1 MLRGDIERTK
11 ERPPWPFP
19 LANAPPSAPGC
30 TATDR
35 LQDLSTWL
43 ESVLDLPIIPAD
55 AFIPPADV
63 EEAEDAFTVEVE
75 LPGVDKKDVDIAVD
89 GRRLTITGERKER
102 ERVGIL
108 RRRTRSVGR
117 FRYEGVLPSDVD
129 ADAVSASLDDGLLTV
144 RAPKASNGRA
154 RHIAVN

>member
-1 MLRGDIERTK
+1 MALPTRQRAAELARV
-11 ERPPWPFP
+11 EPFAD
-19 LANAPPSAPGC
+19 LQRFNA
-30 TATDR
+30 
-35 LQDLSTWL
+35 DLSTWL
-43 ESVLDLPIIPAD
+43 ESVLELPIIPAD

-117 FRYEGVLPSDVD
+117 FRYEVVLPSDVD

>member
-1 MLRGDIERTK
+1 MALPARQRAAELARV
-11 ERPPWPFP
+11 EPFAD
-19 LANAPPSAPGC
+19 LQRFNTELSA
-30 TATDR
+30 
-35 LQDLSTWL
+35 WL

-55 AFIPPADV
+55 SFTPLADV
-63 EEAEDAFTVEVE
+63 EEAEDGFTVEVE

-117 FRYEGVLPSDVD
+117 FQYEVVLPSDVD
-129 ADAVSASLDDGLLTV
+129 ADAVTASLDDGVLTV

-154 RHIAVN
+154 RHISVS